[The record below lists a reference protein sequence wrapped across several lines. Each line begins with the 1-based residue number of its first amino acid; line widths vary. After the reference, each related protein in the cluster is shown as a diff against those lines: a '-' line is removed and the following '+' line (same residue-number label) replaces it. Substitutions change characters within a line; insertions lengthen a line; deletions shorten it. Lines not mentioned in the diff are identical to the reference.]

1 MANNLKPQNPRNVF
15 QHQSHPSNRPR
26 PPGGVGQDK
35 GAEKSGRAASAQPD
49 PLEKQSRARLMDTE
63 LFRVNK
69 LDNTKVKLVHRTI
82 HLHPIDDE
90 ELKHIAT
97 TDGLSVSSVG
107 ATAVHEWILWKIH
120 KREESLMYPKLRQII
135 REEQQASGNR
145 IVFFF
150 MRIAIA
156 SEQARI
162 LITEVLKRVFIVI
175 TRIEK
180 LITFLTNGKEQKSQS
195 TKEDTRSYIEIFNTI
210 VEKSYKMARANV
222 FRKSYDMKKMLAE
235 WEAWGKEETANKKSR
250 E

>member
-1 MANNLKPQNPRNVF
+1 MANNLKPQNPSNVF

-26 PPGGVGQDK
+26 PPGGVRQDK
-35 GAEKSGRAASAQPD
+35 GAEKSGRAASEQPD
-49 PLEKQSRARLMDTE
+49 PLKKESRARPLSTN

-69 LDNTKVKLVHRTI
+69 LDSAKVKLVHRTL
-82 HLHPIDDE
+82 HLHPIDDA

-97 TDGLSVSSVG
+97 EDGLSISRVG

-135 REEQQASGNR
+135 REEQQAFGNR
-145 IVFFF
+145 IIFFL

-162 LITEVLKRVFIVI
+162 LITEVLKRVFIAI

-195 TKEDTRSYIEIFNTI
+195 TKEDTQSYIEIFNTI

-222 FRKSYDMKKMLAE
+222 FRKSYDMKRMLEE